1 MAPPFLNDDQCLLP
15 GEPVV
20 RVERAPENSRR
31 IFAGIDIPQ
40 SADEVWALL
49 TDYRRL
55 GDVVPNLMV
64 NEVLEE
70 YNTDFCKDTTVTVV
84 DSNLP
89 EEVQCQNLANQMK
102 GVLLRQGACYW
113 Y

>member
-1 MAPPFLNDDQCLLP
+1 M
-15 GEPVV
+15 
-20 RVERAPENSRR
+20 
-31 IFAGIDIPQ
+31 
-40 SADEVWALL
+40 WALL

-70 YNTDFCKDTTVTVV
+70 YNTDFCKDTIVTVV
-84 DSNLP
+84 DKNLS

-102 GVLLRQGACYW
+102 GVLLRQGACVGVGIDSCAVSSKFDRFGFSPP
-113 Y
+113 